1 MLVRENKISR
11 GLSNLLSR
19 KQVSH
24 FETSPELF
32 IENPRAVN
40 AYFNSFSE
48 AQLAEIAS
56 H

>member
-1 MLVRENKISR
+1 MISRENKISR
-11 GLSNLLSR
+11 GLTKLLSR
-19 KQVSH
+19 KNVSH
-24 FETSPELF
+24 FKTSPETF
-32 IENPRAVN
+32 IEEPGKVN